1 MRPITNTMIAM
12 IITTRRTVAMSLPI
26 PTLDMS
32 PIASPIAKASPK
44 LSVFANLHLA
54 IKFAKA
60 NTINKIIPIIVINQ
74 FWRKIPKTNVI
85 ITGTM

>member
-1 MRPITNTMIAM
+1 MITA
-12 IITTRRTVAMSLPI
+12 IITTRTTVAISLPI

-60 NTINKIIPIIVINQ
+60 NNITNIKLIMAIIQSLRNN
-74 FWRKIPKTNVI
+74 PKTKMI
-85 ITGTM
+85 IAGTR